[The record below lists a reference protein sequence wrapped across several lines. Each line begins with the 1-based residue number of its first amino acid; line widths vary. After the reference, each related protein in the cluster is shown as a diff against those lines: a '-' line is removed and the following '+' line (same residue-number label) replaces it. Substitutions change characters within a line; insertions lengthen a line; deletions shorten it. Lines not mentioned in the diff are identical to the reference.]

1 MGLTDMLLGIPPKDA
16 TSERLERYE
25 EVEKL
30 DKLNPAQDQIYMEE
44 GFSKTTTK
52 LDSLFNR
59 AYANLEVVRRGVDLL
74 VNSSAEIDVD
84 VKEKLGFKGNSNIK
98 QKKLFQLL
106 NHYPNE
112 FQDISAFRRN
122 IFMDIIIEGN
132 AFIYWDGVY
141 LYHLPSRTVE
151 IITDKK
157 TFIKGYTYEQ
167 QKFRP
172 DEIIHIRDNSTDTIY
187 RGDSRLLAA
196 RGSIDTMH
204 SMLQFQKNFF
214 ENGAVPG
221 LVLRTKDILSQKIK
235 DRILRN
241 WSIRYNPKS
250 GGRRPLIL
258 DGGLEVDKLS
268 TTSFKELDF
277 SVSITDH
284 EERILKALGVPPI
297 LLNAG
302 NNANIT
308 PNLKLFYLM
317 SVVPLNKIL
326 LASLERFFSYD
337 LAPNLGEIGALRP
350 ELKDS
355 AEYYT
360 KLVNNGIMLGA
371 EARAEL
377 RLEPL
382 EETEFPQLYEIRVP
396 ANVAGSATGVAG
408 EEGGRPTG
416 DNE

>member
-1 MGLTDMLLGIPPKDA
+1 MSLTDMLLGIPPKDA
-16 TSERLERYE
+16 ALQRLELYE
-25 EVEKL
+25 
-30 DKLNPAQDQIYMEE
+30 KLNPAQPYIQTEE
-44 GFSKTTTK
+44 GFDKATTK
-52 LDSLFNR
+52 VGTLYNR

-84 VKEKLGFKGNSNIK
+84 VKEKLGFTGNSNIK
-98 QKKLFQLL
+98 QKKLHMML
-106 NHYPNE
+106 NHQPNE
-112 FQDISAFRRN
+112 YQDISAFRRN
-122 IFMDIIIEGN
+122 IFMDLTIEGN
-132 AFIYWDGVY
+132 AFIYFDGMY
-141 LYHLPSRTVE
+141 LYHLPSKFVT
-151 IITDKK
+151 IKTDKK
-157 TFIKGYTYEQ
+157 TFVKGYEYED
-167 QKFRP
+167 KPFRP
-172 DEIIHIRDNSTDTIY
+172 DEIIHIKDNSTDTIY
-187 RGDSRLLAA
+187 RGDSRLQSA
-196 RGSIDTMH
+196 SHTMDTMH

-235 DRILRN
+235 DRILRS

-277 SVSITDH
+277 SVSIVDH

-317 SVVPLNKIL
+317 TVLPLNKML

-355 AEYYT
+355 AEYFT
-360 KLVNNGIMLGA
+360 KLVNNGVMLGA
-371 EARAEL
+371 EAREEL
-377 RLEPL
+377 RLDPL
-382 EETEFPQLYEIRVP
+382 DETEFPQLYEIRVP

-408 EEGGRPTG
+408 EEGGRPPG

>member
-1 MGLTDMLLGIPPKDA
+1 
-16 TSERLERYE
+16 
-25 EVEKL
+25 
-30 DKLNPAQDQIYMEE
+30 
-44 GFSKTTTK
+44 
-52 LDSLFNR
+52 
-59 AYANLEVVRRGVDLL
+59 
-74 VNSSAEIDVD
+74 VD
-84 VKEKLGFKGNSNIK
+84 VKEKLGFTGNSNIK
-98 QKKLFQLL
+98 QKKLHMML
-106 NHYPNE
+106 NHQPNE
-112 FQDISAFRRN
+112 YQDISAFRRN
-122 IFMDIIIEGN
+122 IFMDLTIEGN
-132 AFIYWDGVY
+132 AFIYFDGMY
-141 LYHLPSRTVE
+141 LYHLPSKFVT
-151 IITDKK
+151 IKTDKK
-157 TFIKGYTYEQ
+157 TFVKGYEYEDRP
-167 QKFRP
+167 FRP
-172 DEIIHIRDNSTDTIY
+172 DEVIHIKDNSTDTIY
-187 RGDSRLLAA
+187 RGDSRLRSA
-196 RGSIDTMH
+196 SHTIDTMH

-235 DRILRN
+235 DRILRS

-317 SVVPLNKIL
+317 TVLPLNKML

-355 AEYYT
+355 AEYFT
-360 KLVNNGIMLGA
+360 KLVNNGVMLGA
-371 EARAEL
+371 EAREEL
-377 RLEPL
+377 RLDPL
-382 EETEFPQLYEIRVP
+382 DETEFPQLYEIRVP

-408 EEGGRPTG
+408 EEGGRPPG